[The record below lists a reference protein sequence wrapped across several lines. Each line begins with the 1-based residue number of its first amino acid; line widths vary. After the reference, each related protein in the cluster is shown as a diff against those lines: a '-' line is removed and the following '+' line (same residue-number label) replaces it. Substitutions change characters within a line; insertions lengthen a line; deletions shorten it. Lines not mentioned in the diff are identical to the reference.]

1 MREYTRLFI
10 DGEWVQP
17 SISRTVELSDPTTNT
32 PFARVAMGG
41 AEDVDRAVAAAR
53 RAFATYSETSIAD
66 RLDLFDRIIAAYEP
80 RIDELSAVIAEEMGC
95 PVSARVQVMGPLM
108 HFRQARKVL
117 QEYHFE
123 SRIGDTIIRREPI
136 GVCGLVSPW
145 NWPIQTL
152 TVKIAYALAAGCTV
166 VCKPS
171 QVTPISAILLTEILE
186 AAKVPK
192 GVVNLVIGEGAT
204 VGEAIAA
211 HPEVDLISFTGS
223 TGAGARVGAVAA
235 QTIKR
240 VSLELGGK
248 SANIVL
254 PDADIAAASRWNVQ
268 RCFFNTGQ
276 SCHAPSRLFIPRNKL
291 DEAVAAMCDEVSKI
305 RIGDPRD
312 PATTMGPMVN
322 RAQFNS
328 VQRYIE
334 IGIEEGATVVCGG
347 PGLPAGVNRGAFVR
361 PTIFTDVTPA
371 MTIAREEIFGPV
383 LAVIAYDDEE
393 EAIAIANNGPFGL
406 AGYVFSGDPDKGYTV
421 GNRLRAGRVF
431 YNGAAGDPASPMG
444 GYKQSGNGRE
454 MGIFGLEEYLEIKAV
469 FGFKERAEGL
479 LPLAS

>member
-1 MREYTRLFI
+1 MREYLSLFI

-17 SISRTVELSDPTTNT
+17 SISRTVELSDPTTDT

-41 AEDVDRAVAAAR
+41 VEDVDRAVAAAR
-53 RAFATYSETSIAD
+53 RAFASYSQTSIAD
-66 RLDLFDRIIAAYEP
+66 RLNLFDRITAAYEQ

-95 PVSARVQVMGPLM
+95 PISARVQVVGPLI

-171 QVTPISAILLTEILE
+171 QVTPISAILLTEILK

-211 HPEVDLISFTGS
+211 HSEVDLISFTGS

-240 VSLELGGK
+240 V
-248 SANIVL
+248 
-254 PDADIAAASRWNVQ
+254 
-268 RCFFNTGQ
+268 
-276 SCHAPSRLFIPRNKL
+276 
-291 DEAVAAMCDEVSKI
+291 
-305 RIGDPRD
+305 
-312 PATTMGPMVN
+312 
-322 RAQFNS
+322 
-328 VQRYIE
+328 
-334 IGIEEGATVVCGG
+334 
-347 PGLPAGVNRGAFVR
+347 
-361 PTIFTDVTPA
+361 
-371 MTIAREEIFGPV
+371 
-383 LAVIAYDDEE
+383 
-393 EAIAIANNGPFGL
+393 
-406 AGYVFSGDPDKGYTV
+406 
-421 GNRLRAGRVF
+421 
-431 YNGAAGDPASPMG
+431 
-444 GYKQSGNGRE
+444 
-454 MGIFGLEEYLEIKAV
+454 
-469 FGFKERAEGL
+469 
-479 LPLAS
+479 

>member
-17 SISRTVELSDPTTNT
+17 FVSRVVELSDPSTDT

-41 AEDVDRAVAAAR
+41 AVDVDRAVAAAR
-53 RAFATYSETSIAD
+53 RAFTTFSQTTVAE
-66 RLDLFDRIIAAYEP
+66 RLALFDRIIAAYEA
-80 RIDELSAVIAEEMGC
+80 RMDQLSAVIAEEMGC
-95 PVSARVQVMGPLM
+95 PVSARVQVAGPLT

-117 QEYHFE
+117 ESYHFE
-123 SRIGDTIIRREPI
+123 TRIGDTIIRREPI

-186 AAKVPK
+186 AAEVPK
-192 GVVNLVIGEGAT
+192 GVVNLVVGEGAT

-235 QTIKR
+235 QSIKR

-254 PDADIAAASRWNVQ
+254 PDADIAAAARWNVQ

-276 SCHAPSRLFIPRNKL
+276 SCHAPSRFLIPREKL
-291 DEAVAAMCDEVSKI
+291 GEALTAMQEEVEEI
-305 RIGDPRD
+305 RIGDPRN
-312 PATTMGPMVN
+312 PTTTMGPMVN
-322 RAQFNS
+322 RAQFDR

-334 IGIEEGATVVCGG
+334 IGLEEGATLVCGG
-347 PGLPAGVNRGAFVR
+347 PGLPDGLNRGAFVR
-361 PTIFTDVTPA
+361 PTIFSDVAPE

-393 EAIAIANNGPFGL
+393 EAIAIANEGPFGL
-406 AGYVFSGDPDKGYTV
+406 AGYVFSGDPEKGYEV

-454 MGIFGLEEYLEIKAV
+454 MGIFGLEEYLEVKAV
-469 FGFKERAEGL
+469 FGLKERAQEL
-479 LPLAS
+479 LPLSP